1 MTFSTGYALNRSDSL
16 EELDMGGESKLL
28 LQVTGEESHGAV
40 TVHIRGRAFRWTS
53 PARP

>member
-28 LQVTGEESHGAV
+28 LPPDELFKG
-40 TVHIRGRAFRWTS
+40 IW
-53 PARP
+53 PD